1 MTITDTAP
9 AISTDL
15 AADSAAPVL
24 RTELP
29 GPIAAGIIARDDAVT
44 SPSLTRLYPLV
55 AKRGR
60 TIAFIEVKA
69 RRTGDAGIEA
79 ISPQGRARIARAAEA
94 YVSRYPAAAALTLR
108 FDVIAIA
115 PWRWPRH
122 LVGAFGAGGAL

>member
-9 AISTDL
+9 ATSADL

-60 TIAFIEVKA
+60 GLVIEDVD
-69 RRTGDAGIEA
+69 GN
-79 ISPQGRARIARAAEA
+79 
-94 YVSRYPAAAALTLR
+94 R
-108 FDVIAIA
+108 F
-115 PWRWPRH
+115 
-122 LVGAFGAGGAL
+122 